1 MESRSSEVGE
11 RREGGEVEHWGGGI
25 RGSSGLPPK
34 WGGSSCFLMLPGEGG
49 EGGRMGG
56 REGGGG
62 RGRIGQEG
70 GKVLGRGTLH
80 WQQRPAYIL

>member
-1 MESRSSEVGE
+1 MESRNSEVGE

-56 REGGGG
+56 KRGG
-62 RGRIGQEG
+62 RGKGANWPRG
-70 GKVLGRGTLH
+70 GKSPG
-80 WQQRPAYIL
+80 